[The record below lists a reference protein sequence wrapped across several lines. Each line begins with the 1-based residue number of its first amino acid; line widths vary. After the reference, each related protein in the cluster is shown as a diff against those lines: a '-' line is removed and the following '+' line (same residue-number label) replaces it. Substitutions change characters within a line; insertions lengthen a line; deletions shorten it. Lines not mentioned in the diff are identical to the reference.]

1 MAKSEPAQFIS
12 ESYCSCF
19 NESIMHKRVVTIHE
33 PLPGRVASDSK
44 LHEIIAKL
52 RNVARIDIATGY
64 QDETGFH
71 LGVKLAENEI
81 KWPPVW

>member
-1 MAKSEPAQFIS
+1 
-12 ESYCSCF
+12 
-19 NESIMHKRVVTIHE
+19 MHRRIVTVHE

-52 RNVARIDIATGY
+52 RNVARIDIAIGY

-71 LGVKLAENEI
+71 LGVKPAENEI
-81 KWPPVW
+81 KWPLVW